1 MYRTIPCL
9 RLPYAMRIMAFVV
22 VLAPGTLS
30 AQSPNFSAR
39 RDTEV
44 SRKPISIAA
53 ADLNNDGA
61 VDMAVVNSGSSTIT
75 LLKGS
80 STGFF
85 HSAGVLTAGTTPE
98 RVVIADLNGDGNP
111 DLAVTNSGSGNVSVF
126 LANGNLTFQPAVNYG
141 AGNTPLAIAVADVN
155 NDGKLDLIV
164 TNNEAEGTVSVLLGN
179 GDGTF
184 HSPVSSPAGASN
196 PVSIALGDFNGD
208 GKLDA
213 AIADRLAGDV
223 FILLGNGDGTF
234 QPPSLLVVGG
244 GPASVVTADFNGDG
258 KLDLAVAGSFF
269 NDVYVLLGNGDGTFQ
284 PKTSYTAD
292 SGPLSLAVGDFN
304 GDGKLDLAVA
314 DNLGNDIAVLLG
326 NGDGTFQ
333 PATLWTT
340 GAGPGS
346 LVVASFHSAST
357 SDLAV
362 ANSGTAAVS
371 VFFSNNDGTFQTAP
385 SYAAGVTSPQSIA
398 SADFNGDGKLDVAT
412 WSSSYSNQAVT
423 ILLGNGDATFGTP
436 ISIPLQKSYPNG
448 FESLGLGDFNGDGK
462 LDLVL
467 AGSTN
472 TLLLLQNTV
481 ALTPSA
487 LAFGNQSTG
496 TTSAPQTLTL
506 SNIGTSSLG
515 VGAITITG
523 NRGFSQTNT
532 CNGSVAA
539 GSSCSIMVVFAP
551 TSGGSKTG
559 SISVGYQGLGSPAT
573 AGLTGTGVNAASASL
588 TPAVLKFPTEMI
600 GAVSQAQTATLTN
613 TGTLSVSVSSI
624 MASGAFTE
632 TNNCP
637 STLTQGENC
646 QIQVQFKASARGSQ
660 LGQLTVTDSAVNSPQ
675 SIKLSGTG
683 TVVQLS
689 ATGVNFGNQKVG
701 TSSASV
707 TVKLTNEGTVP
718 LSITQISITG
728 VNATDFSQSNNCGA
742 GIAAGAT
749 CSISVTFTPLATG
762 VRTAAVS
769 ISDNGGASP
778 QTVSLTGTGD

>member
-1 MYRTIPCL
+1 MPSLHRALLFTIL
-9 RLPYAMRIMAFVV
+9 ATAT
-22 VLAPGTLS
+22 VLAQTAPLPLINQPLVPASAAPGGGEFYLTVTGQGFAPDAVLNWNGSTRVTIVNSGDSLQAVINAIDIAKQGTASITVTNPAPGGGTSNVVYFPIRRASSSVAMAGGS
-30 AQSPNFSAR
+30 AFAGGTVVIG
-39 RDTEV
+39 DF
-44 SRKPISIAA
+44 
-53 ADLNNDGA
+53 NNDGIPD
-61 VDMAVVNSGSSTIT
+61 VAVVG
-75 LLKGS
+75 
-80 STGFF
+80 
-85 HSAGVLTAGTTPE
+85 
-98 RVVIADLNGDGNP
+98 
-111 DLAVTNSGSGNVSVF
+111 
-126 LANGNLTFQPAVNYG
+126 
-141 AGNTPLAIAVADVN
+141 
-155 NDGKLDLIV
+155 
-164 TNNEAEGTVSVLLGN
+164 
-179 GDGTF
+179 
-184 HSPVSSPAGASN
+184 SN
-196 PVSIALGDFNGD
+196 PVTGQLNIMAYLGKGNGTFSAPLVSTAYD
-208 GKLDA
+208 YPEY
-213 AIADRLAGDV
+213 IFVGDV
-223 FILLGNGDGTF
+223 
-234 QPPSLLVVGG
+234 
-244 GPASVVTADFNGDG
+244 NGDG
-258 KLDLAVAGSFF
+258 KLDLLVGSGDDDGYGST
-269 NDVYVLLGNGDGTFQ
+269 DVYFGNGDGTFTWTTGMAGAVEAVGDWNGDG
-284 PKTSYTAD
+284 KLDVVVAYYDEDLSYSAVFLGDGTGNFPTQSQYEIGYYGDAVL
-292 SGPLSLAVGDFN
+292 GMAAVGDFN
-304 GDGKLDLAVA
+304 GDGKLDLAFPGVGVA
-314 DNLGNDIAVLLG
+314 LGNGDGTFQNPIYYSNSYFGDWLVTADIYGDGKLDLITSGLAVLLG
-326 NGDGTFQ
+326 NGDGTF
-333 PATLWTT
+333 TS
-340 GAGPGS
+340 AGGVNLGNPYS
-346 LVVASFHSAST
+346 NLVI
-357 SDLAV
+357 
-362 ANSGTAAVS
+362 G
-371 VFFSNNDGTFQTAP
+371 
-385 SYAAGVTSPQSIA
+385 
-398 SADFNGDGKLDVAT
+398 DFNGDGKLDVAT